1 MTVKETA
8 EKLIDSYQTAHF
20 ALGHAL
26 YDRDKERINAVRNAN
41 IIVDLQIS
49 VLDADDPYSV
59 AGVANFDKSFWEDV
73 KKEINS

>member
-20 ALGHAL
+20 ALGHVL

-59 AGVANFDKSFWEDV
+59 AGVENFDKSFWEDV